1 MQQEMM
7 EVVVVQTGTSRCA
20 NTEQNTNRMILLP
33 PTQQS
38 KHGINQLFEY
48 RSKWQF
54 CKEELSIEIRD
65 CITITLLT
73 FTNTYRQHL

>member
-20 NTEQNTNRMILLP
+20 NTEKNTNRMILLP

-48 RSKWQF
+48 TVGLNGSSVK
-54 CKEELSIEIRD
+54 K
-65 CITITLLT
+65 
-73 FTNTYRQHL
+73 N